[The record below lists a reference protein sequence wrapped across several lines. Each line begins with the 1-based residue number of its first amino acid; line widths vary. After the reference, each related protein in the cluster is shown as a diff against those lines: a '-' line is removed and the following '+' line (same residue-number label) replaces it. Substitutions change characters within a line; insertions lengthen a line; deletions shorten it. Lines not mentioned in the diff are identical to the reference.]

1 MNTILVTTS
10 RGLDELLKQE
20 ILTLCPDAQI
30 KLAPGMMQF
39 EGSKEDAYRLC
50 LWSRLA
56 NRVIWVL
63 ATGKANDADALYDT
77 AMSVDWQL
85 HMASSHTLSV
95 QFIGTNFA
103 IKNTQFGAVKI
114 KDAIVDQ
121 FVEQGLAR
129 PSVERKLPD
138 FPVYA
143 RLQRDN
149 VIIGLD
155 MAGASLHQRAY
166 RQQTGDAPLKEHIA
180 CAMLMRSGWTEN
192 TEAPL
197 TDIMCGSGTIA
208 IEAAYIAR
216 NIAPGMKRQFWG
228 FNKWLGHEAA
238 IWDALVESA
247 LASQKPAAT
256 GIYAADS
263 SRKMVSIA
271 KANADFAGVF
281 SDISFSVQDATK
293 SSPPT
298 AVPGFVVSNP
308 PYGERLG
315 ELTSL
320 IPLFNDW
327 GKRFKEAWKGWHV
340 TLLSS
345 NRDLLRVLKLR
356 ASKDYA

>member
-247 LASQKPAAT
+247 LASQKPAA
-256 GIYAADS
+256 
-263 SRKMVSIA
+263 
-271 KANADFAGVF
+271 
-281 SDISFSVQDATK
+281 
-293 SSPPT
+293 
-298 AVPGFVVSNP
+298 
-308 PYGERLG
+308 
-315 ELTSL
+315 
-320 IPLFNDW
+320 
-327 GKRFKEAWKGWHV
+327 
-340 TLLSS
+340 
-345 NRDLLRVLKLR
+345 
-356 ASKDYA
+356 